1 MNAVPHAWGVVVAAG
16 AGSRFG
22 RPKHVLEIGGL
33 ALWKRAR
40 NALLEGGCAGV
51 VVVGDVPDGVQGGAR
66 RRDSVL
72 AGLSVVPDV
81 EYVLIHDAARPLGSA
96 ALVASVLRALAEGAD
111 AVVPVLPVTDA
122 LKRVEDE
129 TITGHVNRRGIVA
142 VQTPQGFRLDV
153 LRAAHEAMPGDAHD
167 DAQLV
172 SAHGRTVVTIPGE
185 VTNLKITYPDDF
197 VLAESIWSRV

>member
-1 MNAVPHAWGVVVAAG
+1 MSSVPRAWGVVVAAG
-16 AGSRFG
+16 SGSRFG
-22 RPKHVLEIGGL
+22 RPKHALEIGGL

-72 AGLSVVPDV
+72 AGLTAVPQA

-96 ALVASVLRALAEGAD
+96 SLVASVLEALLDGAD
-111 AVVPVLPVTDA
+111 AVVPALPINDA
-122 LKRVEDE
+122 LKRVSGEM
-129 TITGHVNRRGIVA
+129 ITGHVNRVGMVA
-142 VQTPQGFRLDV
+142 VQTPQGFRLDL
-153 LRAAHEAMPGDAHD
+153 LRAAHAAMPGDAHD

-172 SAHGRTVVTIPGE
+172 SAHGRNVVTIPGE
-185 VTNLKITYPDDF
+185 VTNLKITYPEDLA
-197 VLAESIWSRV
+197 LAEKIWSGA